1 MRVDGPTDVCQ
12 WFGIE
17 VMTLEPGAV
26 QRCGDEL
33 GPGVGEVGF
42 VAHRGSV
49 RFETDGP
56 ALFGRRGGDILVA
69 GTQLGAGDATLLEP
83 GDQGFTG
90 PGVVSRRR
98 NVGAEPAVTLELSL
112 TTFGTDPALTP
123 NVTYVDLIE
132 EVLPLVGRPKAP
144 SPSLL
149 SLLRVTLPPYA
160 EMRVHDLP
168 SLELLAVESGR
179 LSLLD
184 GATPA
189 RRLRPGRVVTAVE
202 GAGRG
207 HRARQHQG
215 ADLAGLDHAESR
227 AHPDRAPRRHRANRL
242 A

>member
-1 MRVDGPTDVCQ
+1 MRVDGPTDICQ

-184 GATPA
+184 GANPLVASGLGESSRPSKVLVADTGLANIKVLISPASIMRNLEPTPTVLLA
-189 RRLRPGRVVTAVE
+189 VTE
-202 GAGRG
+202 QTG
-207 HRARQHQG
+207 
-215 ADLAGLDHAESR
+215 
-227 AHPDRAPRRHRANRL
+227 
-242 A
+242 